1 MLKFSDRPGKNG
13 PPSTWAQRIK
23 IVVDVARGLN
33 YLHFDRA
40 VPQGN
45 LKATNVLLDT
55 AGYTIEQIL
64 DACVLGYHV
73 PELTASKKTMP
84 SFKSDVFVFGVMLF
98 ELLTGR
104 CACDVITSEEGGV
117 DLADWLRL

>member
-1 MLKFSDRPGKNG
+1 MCCWLLSS
-13 PPSTWAQRIK
+13 STY
-23 IVVDVARGLN
+23 DS
-33 YLHFDRA
+33 
-40 VPQGN
+40 
-45 LKATNVLLDT
+45 
-55 AGYTIEQIL
+55 GYTIEQIL

-117 DLADWLRL
+117 DLADWLRLWVAEGRVSECFDATLMSEMGNLVVEKGMKEVIGIVEVT